1 MIKKVA
7 LIASIILPFWN
18 IPLIVRIIKR
28 KSSRDISMHWVVGVW
43 TCFVLMAPQ
52 GFISEDL
59 VFRTFSIIN
68 FIFFTIVFIIVLVYR
83 KERPKRLEKE

>member
-1 MIKKVA
+1 
-7 LIASIILPFWN
+7 
-18 IPLIVRIIKR
+18 
-28 KSSRDISMHWVVGVW
+28 
-43 TCFVLMAPQ
+43 MAPQ

-83 KERPKRLEKE
+83 KERPKRLEKELNEENIFIFLLCFIGCSPLEFSRLIGVGTERFREAGKI